1 MLQPL
6 RKVRWRQLNHY
17 SKVNFLV
24 SNDAEA
30 VGNGRS
36 VEAVSQN
43 GYDGEVEDLHSFEID
58 ERSYD
63 SHYRSGYD
71 IDYISSG

>member
-1 MLQPL
+1 MS
-6 RKVRWRQLNHY
+6 Y
-17 SKVNFLV
+17 E
-24 SNDAEA
+24 AEA

-36 VEAVSQN
+36 EEAVSQN

-63 SHYRSGYD
+63 SHDRSGYD